1 MLDTSNQSAQPSLE
15 TGRYLSAGN
24 QSTPSQILNELA
36 EDRHYLIRSR
46 VAENPNTPLWTLLR
60 LVNDDHEQVR
70 LSAFFNPKLPPSEQL
85 YLARDPHVDVR
96 YALAEDASTG
106 VDILEILAADE
117 NVYVQDR
124 ARKTLQALCAPGSL
138 CQQMAAAA

>member
-1 MLDTSNQSAQPSLE
+1 MLDSKTDQAENALVLE
-15 TGRYLSAGN
+15 RYISAGN
-24 QSTPSQILNELA
+24 PATEGTTLDELA
-36 EDRHYLIRSR
+36 EDKQHLIRAR

-70 LSAFFNPKLPPSEQL
+70 LSAFFNPQLPESEKL

-96 YALAEDASTG
+96 YALAEDALTA
-106 VDILEILAADE
+106 VDILDLLADDE

-124 ARKTLQALCAPGSL
+124 AKKTLQALCGG
-138 CQQMAAAA
+138 CEKMAA